1 MKGQR
6 LSFGIYLHI
15 CIFQACLT
23 ATVTTSNTQQ
33 TFQQQQQQKLI
44 KKMFFTTRYYL
55 YLLHVLYL
63 VCYVHV
69 CILAPLYCMYLRQA
83 NKYALKIEIRDMLG
97 LILLSLVYYY

>member
-1 MKGQR
+1 MKGKDFR
-6 LSFGIYLHI
+6 SVFI
-15 CIFQACLT
+15 CIFQECLT

-55 YLLHVLYL
+55 YLLHVFSLL
-63 VCYVHV
+63 RT

-83 NKYALKIEIRDMLG
+83 NKYTLKIEIRDMLG
-97 LILLSLVYYY
+97 LILLSLVYY